1 MVAMVMSMAI
11 KVMVIMLV
19 MVVMVVMAV
28 ILVVV
33 VMVVRSGGTGQD
45 RTGQF
50 NFRNLN

>member
-1 MVAMVMSMAI
+1 MVMVCMVI
-11 KVMVIMLV
+11 NHGVMVIMLV